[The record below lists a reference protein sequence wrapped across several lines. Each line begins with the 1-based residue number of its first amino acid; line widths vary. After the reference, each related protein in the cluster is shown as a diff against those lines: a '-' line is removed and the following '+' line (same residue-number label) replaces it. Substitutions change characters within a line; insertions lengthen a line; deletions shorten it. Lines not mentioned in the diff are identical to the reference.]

1 MTLCRVTGT
10 VTAPRKDEA
19 LRRGSLLLVEPVT
32 ADGTLAGKRE
42 LVALD
47 PGHGAGV
54 GDTVVVAKE
63 GAVVAGIFGRT
74 DVPANAV
81 IVAVVEAWDRP

>member
-10 VTAPRKDEA
+10 VTAPRKSEP
-19 LRRGSLLLVEPVT
+19 LRRASLLLVEPVA
-32 ADGTLAGKRE
+32 ADGALAGKRE

-54 GDTVVVAKE
+54 GDIVLVAKE
-63 GAVVAGIFGRT
+63 GAVVAGIFGRK